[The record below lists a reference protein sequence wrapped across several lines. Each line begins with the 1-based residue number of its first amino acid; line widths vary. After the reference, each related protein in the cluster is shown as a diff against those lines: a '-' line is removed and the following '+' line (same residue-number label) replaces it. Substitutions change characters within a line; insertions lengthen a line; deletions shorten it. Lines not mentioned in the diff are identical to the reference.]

1 MPDLT
6 PQAVQTFWQER
17 HDYALFRIIMSM
29 ESVENWCL
37 DKDPEYEEALK
48 RLADSLEDLKDYQL
62 ADEEKLIQIL
72 ISLKASRAFRILQHI
87 DGLLPGSASK
97 LLVFAEV
104 ASNNP
109 EDVPG
114 FFLKRNLVFERL
126 QLLGRIFA
134 RERFKLVMS
143 ALEKAEK

>member
-1 MPDLT
+1 MPDLS
-6 PQAVQTFWQER
+6 PQAIQTFWQEK

-29 ESVENWCL
+29 ESVEEWCL
-37 DKDPEYEEALK
+37 DKDPEYEAALL
-48 RLADSLEDLKDYQL
+48 RFANSIEGLKEFQL
-62 ADEEKLIQIL
+62 ADEDKLIQVL
-72 ISLKASRAFRILQHI
+72 VSLKASRAFRILQHL
-87 DGLLPGSASK
+87 DGLLPGTASK

-109 EDVPG
+109 EDIPG
-114 FFLKRNLVFERL
+114 FFLNRNLVFERL

-134 RERFKLVMS
+134 RERFKLVMN

>member
-1 MPDLT
+1 MPDLS
-6 PQAVQTFWQER
+6 PQGVQTFWQEK

-29 ESVENWCL
+29 ESVEDWCL
-37 DKDPEYEEALK
+37 DNDPEYETALN
-48 RLADSLEDLKDYQL
+48 RFSESLEGLTDFQL
-62 ADEEKLIQIL
+62 TDEEKIIQIL
-72 ISLKASRAFRILQHI
+72 VSLKASRAFRILQHM
-87 DGLLPGSASK
+87 DGLLPGTASK

-114 FFLKRNLVFERL
+114 FFLNRNLVFERL

-134 RERFKLVMS
+134 RERFKLVMD
-143 ALEKAEK
+143 ALEKSEK

>member
-1 MPDLT
+1 MPDLS
-6 PQAVQTFWQER
+6 PQAVQSFWQEK

-29 ESVENWCL
+29 ESVEEWCL
-37 DKDPEYEEALK
+37 DKDPEYEQALLRFTNSIEALK
-48 RLADSLEDLKDYQL
+48 EFQL
-62 ADEEKLIQIL
+62 ADEDKLIQIL
-72 ISLKASRAFRILQHI
+72 ISLKASRAFRILQHF
-87 DGLLPGSASK
+87 DGLLPGTASK

-114 FFLKRNLVFERL
+114 FFLNRNLVFERL

-134 RERFKLVMS
+134 RERFRLVMN

>member
-1 MPDLT
+1 MPDLSA
-6 PQAVQTFWQER
+6 QAVQTFWQER

-29 ESVENWCL
+29 ESVEEWCL
-37 DKDPEYEEALK
+37 DKDPEYEHALK
-48 RLADSLEDLKDYQL
+48 RFADSIDGLTNFQL
-62 ADEEKLIQIL
+62 ADEEKIIQIL
-72 ISLKASRAFRILQHI
+72 VSLRASRAFRILQHL
-87 DGLLPGSASK
+87 DGLLPGTASK

-109 EDVPG
+109 EDTPG
-114 FFLKRNLVFERL
+114 FFLNRNLVFERL
-126 QLLGRIFA
+126 QLLGRVFA

>member
-1 MPDLT
+1 MPDLS

-29 ESVENWCL
+29 ESVEDWCL
-37 DKDPEYEEALK
+37 DKDPEYEAALT
-48 RLADSLEDLKDYQL
+48 RFTNSLDDLKDYQL
-62 ADEEKLIQIL
+62 AEEEKLIQIL
-72 ISLKASRAFRILQHI
+72 VSLRASRAFRILQHI

-109 EDVPG
+109 EDIPG